1 MVTWSLETQPRRSQ
15 RILKPGTPS
24 QNIKLYST
32 TCFTTGSKGGH
43 SVFGSPAPQI
53 PKNPKP
59 RRHLVFLNSAA
70 QIPEHPKAVHPTPI
84 CYHEMNEPCSDA
96 GWGGRIQSL
105 GNQPRQATS
114 RDPKVEHVHRDARF
128 VSGIKIN

>member
-59 RRHLVFLNSAA
+59 SRHLVFLNSAA

-96 GWGGRIQSL
+96 GWGGVFNL
-105 GNQPRQATS
+105 WETS
-114 RDPKVEHVHRDARF
+114 PAKLPPETLKLSTSTVTHALCQ
-128 VSGIKIN
+128 G